1 MLKDPI
7 TQKPHTAMWPTIV
20 GGAIAGICLIGI
32 ILGKLP
38 IELLFTFVA
47 PLLGFGA
54 MARRG

>member
-1 MLKDPI
+1 
-7 TQKPHTAMWPTIV
+7 MWPTIV